1 MSSQDYYA
9 RLGIGR
15 TASAE
20 DIKSA
25 YRAKARKLHPDV
37 NKTPQAAKDFAA
49 VQEAY
54 DVLSDPGKRS
64 LYDQFGESGV
74 RNNGSGAG
82 AGSQYGARAR
92 PQGGQPGARSRAEH
106 KEVPFDFEDE
116 DLGGIFDAIFGSKMG
131 RPPTAEEYA
140 AGKRSREPQ
149 AQTAELRVEFMTAVK
164 GGTQSFQV
172 SRGPGPAKTI
182 EVRIPPGIEDGSQL
196 RVRGSDKSGADLL
209 LTIRVGPH
217 GHFRR
222 GELGDNKGLDLFLD
236 LPLSLAESTLGA
248 TVEIPTISGR
258 AEVTVPPA
266 SASGKR
272 LRVRGQGVRDEQGR
286 FGDLVLIVQI
296 VPPDPGAL
304 TDLEKEALRRIGA
317 SAKSVRAGA
326 FWHGGR

>member
-1 MSSQDYYA
+1 MASQDYYA
-9 RLGIGR
+9 RLGISR

-25 YRAKARKLHPDV
+25 YRSKARKLHPDV

-54 DVLSDPGKRS
+54 DVLSDPAKRS
-64 LYDQFGESGV
+64 LYDQFGESGL
-74 RNNGSGAG
+74 RNNGAGPGAG
-82 AGSQYGARAR
+82 GQYGPRR
-92 PQGGQPGARSRAEH
+92 QPGQAEGRSRVEH

-140 AGKRSREPQ
+140 AGKRSRGPQ
-149 AQTAELRVEFMTAVK
+149 VQSADLRVDFMTAVK

-182 EVRIPPGIEDGSQL
+182 EVRIPPGIEEGSQL
-196 RVRGSDKSGADLL
+196 RVRGTEKSEPDLV
-209 LTIRVGPH
+209 LTVRVGAH
-217 GHFRR
+217 GYFRR
-222 GELGDNKGLDLFLD
+222 GEQNENKGLDLFLD
-236 LPLSLAESTLGA
+236 VPLSVAEATLGA
-248 TVEIPTISGR
+248 TVDIPTLTGR
-258 AEVTVPPA
+258 AGVTIPPA
-266 SASGKR
+266 TASGKR

-296 VPPDPGAL
+296 VPPDPGSL
-304 TDLEKEALRRIGA
+304 TDLEQDALRRIGA
-317 SAKSVRAGA
+317 TARGVRTGS